1 MTGRAGVATRFEPL
15 PPYRSPQPIMPFTH
29 DFNPQDPDI
38 TNSPATQCRD
48 CFGWYDD
55 PRHLTPIPAHPL
67 ES

>member
-15 PPYRSPQPIMPFTH
+15 PPYRSPQPVAPYVH
-29 DFNPQDPDI
+29 DFNPDYRGN
-38 TNSPATQCRD
+38 TMATQCRD